1 MCRYTKNTNR
11 ERDTHMIEV
20 DIEAL
25 HSQRDRNT
33 YVLSALTER
42 ETHKCSQNRDARRER
57 DINRERDTQ
66 T

>member
-1 MCRYTKNTNR
+1 MLTQNDTRTRMCRYTKNTNR

-33 YVLSALTER
+33 YVLSAL
-42 ETHKCSQNRDARRER
+42 SQRER
-57 DINRERDTQ
+57 HA
-66 T
+66 